1 MAELIIRRGPDSG
14 TRAKLDQELIIGRS
28 TRSREDGSD
37 FLRLSDA
44 EISRRHVRIF
54 REGDAF
60 FVEDLQSTNGT
71 LLHGK
76 FLKPG
81 QVHAISDGDELYFG
95 NTQAV
100 LRLAAQ
106 KPATTSKSEQV
117 SAADFDLGGP
127 ASGSSRESL
136 HVMSEED
143 RQPDVSMV
151 VDASQILMQ
160 LRGKFGADHEPDR
173 ELVKRMQSI
182 VQVSIALGAITDQ
195 DELLAKI
202 AELIFDIFEGAER
215 VFVVACDSQTSKFVP
230 LIIRNREGAPPS
242 VDEFELSRTIVNE
255 VLEKRHA
262 LLLMDALGDKRFN
275 VQESIVDL
283 AIRSVMCAPMLYE
296 DEVLGLIQVDTR
308 QSSHVFSSE
317 DLEILTGI
325 SAQIA
330 VAMKNTQL
338 YKNIEGLFEGFVT
351 ASVTAI
357 ESRDPGTA
365 GHSFRVAD
373 YTEHLAKAVD
383 RSTEKALRDT
393 RFDRDQIQE
402 IRYAALLHDF
412 GKVGVREHVLTK
424 AKKLY
429 PHETNELKLRFKY
442 AQACMERRAYLDLVN
457 LAEANSMSTEEFRAH
472 RKKIDAQ
479 VRLEVERLNEFL
491 AIILAVNEPDHYY
504 DKNTGRL
511 HEINEIQ
518 FLDRDGR
525 PIQLLSNFEFSVL
538 SFAHGSLNTEE
549 RQEIESHVSHTY
561 KFLSLIPWTKQFAN
575 IPDIAHAHH
584 EKLDGTG
591 YPRGLAADEIPVQSK
606 IMTIADIFDALTAGD
621 RPYREGI
628 TTEMAL
634 SVIEGEVKQ
643 GKLDEQLFRVFIESE
658 SYKHRNM

>member
-14 TRAKLDQELIIGRS
+14 LRARVDQELIIGRS
-28 TRSREDGSD
+28 SRSRADGSD

-44 EISRRHVRIF
+44 EISRRHLRIF
-54 REGDAF
+54 RQGDEY
-60 FVEDLQSTNGT
+60 FVEDLASTNGT

-81 QVHAISDGDELYFG
+81 EVQPVGDGDELYFG
-95 NTQAV
+95 NSQAV
-100 LRLAAQ
+100 LRL
-106 KPATTSKSEQV
+106 PARKAEEPDAPPLSV
-117 SAADFDLGGP
+117 ADFDLGMGTAA
-127 ASGSSRESL
+127 ASVESL

-160 LRGKFGADHEPDR
+160 LRGKFGEEREPDR
-173 ELVKRMQSI
+173 DLVKRMQSI

-195 DELLAKI
+195 NELLAKI
-202 AELIFDIFEGAER
+202 TELIFEIFEGADR
-215 VFVVACDSQTSKFVP
+215 AFVIACDAETRQFVP
-230 LIIRNREGAPPS
+230 LIIRNRDGESPS
-242 VDEFELSRTIVNE
+242 VDEIELSRTIVNE

-275 VQESIVDL
+275 VQDSIVDL

-308 QSSHVFSSE
+308 QSSHVFSAE

-338 YKNIEGLFEGFVT
+338 YQNIEGLFEGFVT

-373 YTEHLAKAVD
+373 YTEHLARAVD
-383 RSTEKALRDT
+383 RSPDKALRDI
-393 RFDRDQIQE
+393 RFDREQIQE

-442 AQACMERRAYLDLVN
+442 AQACIERRAYLDLVN
-457 LAEANSMSTEEFRAH
+457 LAEANTMSNAEFREH
-472 RKKIDAQ
+472 RRQIELQ
-479 VRLEVERLNEFL
+479 VRQEVDRLNEFL
-491 AIILAVNEPDHYY
+491 AMILEINEPDHYY

-511 HEINEIQ
+511 HEINEFQ

-525 PIQLLSNFEFSVL
+525 PIQLLTNFEFSVL

-561 KFLSLIPWTKQFAN
+561 KFLSLIPWTKQFSN

-591 YPRGLAADEIPVQSK
+591 YPRGLTGEEIPVQSK

-621 RPYREGI
+621 RPYREGV

-634 SVIEGEVKQ
+634 SVIEGEVKE
-643 GKLDEQLFRVFIESE
+643 GKLDKDLFRVFIESE
-658 SYKHRNM
+658 SYKFRNM